1 MSKLSYYHA
10 DVSRKVKISKNRLF
24 FKMAVSFDLNNIFQ
38 FCFDI
43 LKGNRNIFNM
53 NSGFFMNIKV
63 EPKMAR
69 QK

>member
-1 MSKLSYYHA
+1 
-10 DVSRKVKISKNRLF
+10 
-24 FKMAVSFDLNNIFQ
+24 MAVTFDLNEIFQ

-53 NSGFFMNIKV
+53 NSGSFRKTKISPRMG
-63 EPKMAR
+63 R